1 MSDAANAG
9 ANEPK
14 PRPTRKL
21 RSKLLVAVGLLC
33 LVGGLTWTLI
43 AQASSVRLYEVPSLS
58 MSPTIQPGDRI
69 AVRLTRGDLS
79 IPPRRG
85 ELWIFVMPQTNLGL
99 PSEVV
104 KRVIGL
110 PGETIAVQNGK
121 VEIDGKPMEEPYLGA
136 AINYT
141 LPARKLGDTEYFMLG
156 DKRNG
161 SLDSSVFG
169 PVPADRLIGRA
180 IYRVWPVERAG
191 GL

>member
-1 MSDAANAG
+1 
-9 ANEPK
+9 
-14 PRPTRKL
+14 
-21 RSKLLVAVGLLC
+21 
-33 LVGGLTWTLI
+33 
-43 AQASSVRLYEVPSLS
+43 
-58 MSPTIQPGDRI
+58 
-69 AVRLTRGDLS
+69 
-79 IPPRRG
+79 
-85 ELWIFVMPQTNLGL
+85 MPQTNLGL